1 MRAKHSILPDFE
13 NRLQNM
19 IKALFSVWA
28 GEKKQSTPSLK
39 AEDFYNRMTTFGL
52 VPDVKFIE
60 QVTNIVHSNRPKTN
74 FGATMTATSKELKEM
89 TSPANNSSPKRKKTW
104 FQP

>member
-13 NRLQNM
+13 NRMQNM

-28 GEKKQSTPSLK
+28 GEKKQSIASLK

-74 FGATMTATSKELKEM
+74 FSATMTATSKESKEK